1 MQYSKGRAMPTGRKQ
16 ETKRGFTMSP
26 RLLSKRAALVLIA
39 CPAIILAGCSDSL
52 TSAPSSPSSFAT
64 SSKSYEHT
72 LTPAQ
77 RQAAIADLEK
87 EQAKRQAGA
96 QDEATA
102 SINAGK

>member
-52 TSAPSSPSSFAT
+52 TSAPSSPSSFAA
-64 SSKSYEHT
+64 SAKSYEHT
-72 LTPAQ
+72 LTPEQ
-77 RQAAIADLEK
+77 RKAAIADLETA
-87 EQAKRQAGA
+87 QARRQAAA
-96 QDEATA
+96 QSEATA